1 MNERKVGVVSL
12 GCSKNRVDT
21 ELMLGKLRE
30 AGYTFTAQPEEADV
44 ILVMQNGHIVEQGR
58 HEALLAKG
66 GFYAKLYHSQFEG

>member
-44 ILVMQNGHIVEQGR
+44 ILVNNIFILDQNAETFKS
-58 HEALLAKG
+58 LPKN
-66 GFYAKLYHSQFEG
+66 